1 MGNLN
6 LVAKCLALVVAMV
19 CVAVPSSARVKTR
32 LVAVFS
38 LTSAPELKDV
48 AAAMTQSLTEQIS
61 QLEGFDARAM
71 QQGDTSVRNAAAAI
85 RAEIYV
91 VGDVTKDGDEYFIH
105 LRSFNVGTDL
115 PMNAVMLA
123 TPDRST
129 PKSMF
134 LASLFSAPPLQGAQ
148 LPVTPVAVAARSY
161 PLLAPEAA
169 FSQPQALVIAR
180 WDIQPNGEISD
191 VHDIMVFRLPL
202 ATAGSTSAAPSY
214 TRHIM
219 MSAQRGFINGVAVD
233 SKGSLY
239 VCRSHEPSVGVDVY
253 APGESVDTVPLR
265 HIPVQSP
272 DQDHDCLDI
281 AIDSSDK
288 LYVLNHCCQVVVYP
302 AGAGEDTQPIRRI
315 IDRGAGHV
323 AVDLVGNVYLLFPQR
338 VDVFGGAAN
347 VARTFSL
354 SLPKPHILLTSIAV
368 GPDGQVYIGSGVSV
382 DVYAPNAS
390 GNAEPVRRLD
400 VEAGRIAVDSHS
412 NMYVLGND
420 PTRRSTSQLSIFN
433 AGAQGDA
440 AASAI
445 VKISGFADGI
455 ALWFGGR

>member
-1 MGNLN
+1 
-6 LVAKCLALVVAMV
+6 
-19 CVAVPSSARVKTR
+19 
-32 LVAVFS
+32 
-38 LTSAPELKDV
+38 
-48 AAAMTQSLTEQIS
+48 
-61 QLEGFDARAM
+61 
-71 QQGDTSVRNAAAAI
+71 
-85 RAEIYV
+85 
-91 VGDVTKDGDEYFIH
+91 
-105 LRSFNVGTDL
+105 
-115 PMNAVMLA
+115 
-123 TPDRST
+123 
-129 PKSMF
+129 
-134 LASLFSAPPLQGAQ
+134 
-148 LPVTPVAVAARSY
+148 
-161 PLLAPEAA
+161 
-169 FSQPQALVIAR
+169 
-180 WDIQPNGEISD
+180 
-191 VHDIMVFRLPL
+191 
-202 ATAGSTSAAPSY
+202 
-214 TRHIM
+214 
-219 MSAQRGFINGVAVD
+219 
-233 SKGSLY
+233 
-239 VCRSHEPSVGVDVY
+239 
-253 APGESVDTVPLR
+253 ESVDTVPLR

-315 IDRGAGHV
+315 IDRGAGHI

-338 VDVFGGAAN
+338 VDVFGSSAN

-354 SLPKPHILLTSIAV
+354 SLPKPNILLTSIAV